1 MKRSLSLWLQDKSC
15 LLQPK
20 KLQSEMVW
28 YFIGLYIINRTLHS
42 YLEMQNVSSCVQN
55 IFFNNQ
61 REISNVSVINIFF
74 YRPKVDVSTLRPPDT
89 IIAQPRRLIHPYA
102 LISGHP
108 EWWTLGSPTHFHNN
122 NHKSPHPRTLILHK
136 NITPKGQQLLHM
148 KPQVT
153 KCSTCISVIE
163 KVPANNFERTF
174 SSAKKYGCK

>member
-1 MKRSLSLWLQDKSC
+1 MSLLVFK
-15 LLQPK
+15 
-20 KLQSEMVW
+20 
-28 YFIGLYIINRTLHS
+28 
-42 YLEMQNVSSCVQN
+42 N

-74 YRPKVDVSTLRPPDT
+74 YRPKVEVSTLKPPDT

-108 EWWTLGSPTHFHNN
+108 EWWTLGSPNTF
-122 NHKSPHPRTLILHK
+122 SQQQSQIPPPK
-136 NITPKGQQLLHM
+136 NVNSSQNVTPKGQQLLHM

-163 KVPANNFERTF
+163 KVPVNNFERTF

>member
-1 MKRSLSLWLQDKSC
+1 MLPSHTKRSLSLWLQDKSC

-20 KLQSEMVW
+20 KHQSEMVW
-28 YFIGLYIINRTLHS
+28 YFIGLYIINRALHS

-108 EWWTLGSPTHFHNN
+108 EWWTLGSPNTFPQQQ
-122 NHKSPHPRTLILHK
+122 SQIPPPK
-136 NITPKGQQLLHM
+136 NINSSEKRY
-148 KPQVT
+148 PQRATVA
-153 KCSTCISVIE
+153 SHEASGN
-163 KVPANNFERTF
+163 KVQYMHF
-174 SSAKKYGCK
+174 SNRKSSREQF